1 MLNPTV
7 EYKRWLA
14 CADEETKKELESLSE
29 DDVKFAFS
37 APLSFGTGGLRGILM
52 PGIGAM
58 NKYTVA
64 QATQGLADFL
74 SEIEGAAARGVLVG
88 YDSRNHS
95 HEFAGI
101 TASVLAANG
110 FRVWLYDGL
119 RPVPMTSFGVRQL
132 GCVAGVHVTASHN
145 PKEYNGYKVYFEDGA
160 QINAAQAA
168 AISAA
173 IAAADIFTGIRSLP
187 LSEAVA
193 AGKVTMVGAELD
205 EIYLEK
211 VLAQRVDP
219 SLLPAMADELKIVYT
234 PFHGVG
240 YKMVPEAL
248 RRAGLKE
255 LYPVPEQMVL
265 DGNFPTVKSP
275 NPENPEGFALGIALA
290 EKVGSDL
297 VVGTDPD
304 CDRVGVVARGADG
317 RFETIT
323 GNRMGALLLDYILA
337 AHTENGT
344 MPPRPYAVKT
354 IVTTNLAQAICDRY
368 GVELYN
374 VLTGFKYIGEIMTA
388 NDESR
393 PNSFIL
399 GYEESYGYL
408 KGCYARD
415 KDGVVAALL
424 ICEMAAYYKR
434 RGMTLLDAQQ
444 KMLERYGFYTERTE
458 NLVMPG
464 LGGKE
469 KMAALMEKIRVAPP
483 ASLGGKKVVA
493 VRDYLAGEITT
504 VTGEKRPTGLPKS
517 DVLYFELEG
526 GSAFIVRPSGTEPK
540 IKVYLL
546 ATAPTKEESD
556 ALSEALRQEIGRL

>member
-1 MLNPTV
+1 MLNPTE
-7 EYKRWLA
+7 EYKRWLQ
-14 CADEETKKELESLSE
+14 CADEATRKELESLSE
-29 DDVKFAFS
+29 DDIKFAFS
-37 APLSFGTGGLRGILM
+37 APLSFGTAGLRGILM

-74 SEIEGAAARGVLVG
+74 SGIEGAAARGLLIG
-88 YDSRNHS
+88 FDSRNHS
-95 HEFAGI
+95 TEFASI

-110 FRVWLYDGL
+110 FRVWLYDEL
-119 RPVPMTSFGVRQL
+119 RPVPMTSFGVREL
-132 GCVAGVHVTASHN
+132 GCIAGVHITASHN

-173 IAAADIFTGIRSLP
+173 IARVDLFTGVRTLP
-187 LSEAVA
+187 LFDGIA
-193 AGKVTMVGAELD
+193 AGTIKLVGKELD
-205 EIYLEK
+205 EAYLEK

-219 SLLPAMADELKIVYT
+219 SLLATADDLKIVYT
-234 PFHGVG
+234 PFHGAG
-240 YKMVPEAL
+240 RRLVPEAL
-248 RRAGLKE
+248 RRTGFTR
-255 LYPVPEQMVL
+255 LYPVPEQMIP
-265 DGNFPTVKSP
+265 DGDFPTVKSP

-337 AHTENGT
+337 AHTENGS

-354 IVTTNLAQAICDRY
+354 IVTTDLAQAICDRY

-393 PNSFIL
+393 PDSFIL

-424 ICEMAAYYKR
+424 ICEMAA
-434 RGMTLLDAQQ
+434 
-444 KMLERYGFYTERTE
+444 
-458 NLVMPG
+458 
-464 LGGKE
+464 
-469 KMAALMEKIRVAPP
+469 
-483 ASLGGKKVVA
+483 
-493 VRDYLAGEITT
+493 
-504 VTGEKRPTGLPKS
+504 
-517 DVLYFELEG
+517 
-526 GSAFIVRPSGTEPK
+526 
-540 IKVYLL
+540 
-546 ATAPTKEESD
+546 
-556 ALSEALRQEIGRL
+556 